1 MLRKALSQQNRCAW
15 LTKCLYWVCSY
26 THHYSFLLP
35 NLKGELCPNIADT
48 LWWLGD
54 VTEVSELVSQVT
66 AWNWSQES
74 LILWERG
81 EVLSPHEVVLVLH
94 SVRRKH
100 SLLLLEAKEA
110 NKNWLQSML
119 NSHCFWHSILLFK
132 SKMFEMGSREQTSQ
146 NVVFIADKWTT
157 VKD

>member
-1 MLRKALSQQNRCAW
+1 M
-15 LTKCLYWVCSY
+15 
-26 THHYSFLLP
+26 
-35 NLKGELCPNIADT
+35 
-48 LWWLGD
+48 
-54 VTEVSELVSQVT
+54 
-66 AWNWSQES
+66 
-74 LILWERG
+74 
-81 EVLSPHEVVLVLH
+81 SPHEVVLVLH
-94 SVRRKH
+94 SVKRKH

-132 SKMFEMGSREQTSQ
+132 SKAAPTMFEMGSREQRSQ